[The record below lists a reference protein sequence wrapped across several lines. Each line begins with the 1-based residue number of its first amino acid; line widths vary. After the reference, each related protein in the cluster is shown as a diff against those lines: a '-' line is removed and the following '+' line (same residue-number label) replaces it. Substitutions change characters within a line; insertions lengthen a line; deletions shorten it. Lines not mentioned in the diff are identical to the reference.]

1 MTQAPKLL
9 VLNQMAG
16 PMTWELVED
25 FAARIGP
32 LALLTGHPDTLR
44 HWRSTGS
51 VDLPF
56 VRVGG
61 SVRYSESEVLDY
73 LKQKRGEE

>member
-1 MTQAPKLL
+1 MVQHTKLMT
-9 VLNQMAG
+9 
-16 PMTWELVED
+16 TSE
-25 FAARIGP
+25 AAEMLR
-32 LALLTGHPDTLR
+32 LHPDTLR

-61 SVRYSESEVLDY
+61 SVRYSESEVLNY
-73 LKQKRGEE
+73 LKQKRGEK

>member
-1 MTQAPKLL
+1 MLRL
-9 VLNQMAG
+9 
-16 PMTWELVED
+16 
-25 FAARIGP
+25 
-32 LALLTGHPDTLR
+32 HPDTLR
-44 HWRSTGS
+44 HLRSTGS

>member
-1 MTQAPKLL
+1 MSQHSKLMT
-9 VLNQMAG
+9 
-16 PMTWELVED
+16 TSE
-25 FAARIGP
+25 AAEMLR
-32 LALLTGHPDTLR
+32 LHPDTLR

-56 VRVGG
+56 VLVGG